1 MNAPAPLEG
10 ATVWVT
16 GATGFIGSHLV
27 DALLERGCTV
37 HCLVRPTS
45 NLTGLPIDRVR
56 LHTGE
61 LLRPETWASCLEE
74 VEHVFHCAGL
84 TRARTRGEYFEAN
97 AEVCRPLFDACA
109 RHAPSLKSVIHLSSL
124 AAVGPSAAE
133 RPVDENAPCRP
144 VTHYGQSKLESE
156 KIALQYAETLP
167 LVVLRPPVVYG
178 PREKNFFTYLR
189 ALHWGWCVRIG
200 RTPRVLS
207 LIHVQDLVA
216 AVLRAAEEPR
226 KNGPVYFVTDGS
238 VYSWEEVACTAAA
251 LLDITPRTVTV
262 PEGVLAFF
270 ALLAEGAAWL
280 RGKPALLDRQRVLDL
295 RQSAWTAS
303 PNKFFDT
310 YGFRP
315 AYDLERGLRV
325 TLDWYRQHGWI

>member
-1 MNAPAPLEG
+1 MNAPARLEG

-27 DALLERGCTV
+27 AALLARGCSV

-45 NLTGLPIDRVR
+45 HLTGLPKDRVR

-61 LLRPETWASCLEE
+61 LSRPETWASCLGQ

-84 TRARTRGEYFEAN
+84 TQARTRAEYFEAN
-97 AEVCRPLFDACA
+97 AEACRPLFDACLH
-109 RHAPSLKSVIHLSSL
+109 HAPRLKSVIHLSSL
-124 AAVGPSAAE
+124 AAVGPSAADG
-133 RPVDENAPCRP
+133 PVDETTPCHP
-144 VTHYGQSKLESE
+144 ITHYGQSKLESE
-156 KIALQYAETLP
+156 KIALHYAGTLP

-189 ALHWGWCVRIG
+189 ALRRGWCIRVG
-200 RTPRVLS
+200 HTPRALS
-207 LIHVQDLVA
+207 LIHVQDLVTA
-216 AVLRAAEEPR
+216 MLRAAEEPR
-226 KNGPVYFVTDGS
+226 KNGPVYFVTDGN
-238 VYSWEEVACTAAA
+238 VYSWEEVARIASG
-251 LLDITPRTVTV
+251 LLGITPRTIRV

-280 RGKPALLDRQRVLDL
+280 RKKPALLDRQRVLDL

-303 PNKFFDT
+303 PHKFFDT

-315 AYDLERGLRV
+315 AYDLEHGLRV
-325 TLDWYRQHGWI
+325 TLDWYRQQGWI